1 MIKRPVAVVFDCD
14 GVLVD
19 SEPHSRA
26 AWMQVLGDLGH
37 PATATDVEA
46 CTGLGFIPTH
56 ASLNAIEPL
65 PPSGDV
71 WPILLRALA
80 GSFDGGLEVFADA
93 VEMLDAVTEAGIAV
107 AVASASPRQRLD
119 LTLRVADLKDR
130 FAVSVAGDEVAAPKP
145 NPDVYLMTLEL
156 LGKSPG
162 GTWAIEDT
170 DAGATAAL
178 GAGMDVIAVVRTP
191 DSRQRLDGIG
201 VTVVDRLDPVLLG
214 L

>member
-1 MIKRPVAVVFDCD
+1 
-14 GVLVD
+14 
-19 SEPHSRA
+19 
-26 AWMQVLGDLGH
+26 MQVLGDLGH